1 MVWTK
6 SITDISKEGDRMDM
20 PKKLLKV
27 WHDRLS
33 STGRRHS
40 GADHP
45 FWVLVQKEVSDHL
58 RSWRFHILVTLMILT
73 CIGSLYAALSTIR
86 SIDASDA
93 TDAGFLFLRLFTL
106 SDSTLPS
113 FVTFIGFLGPLL
125 GISMGFDAINS
136 ERVKGTLSRV
146 MAQPVHRDY
155 LINAKFIAAL
165 FVITGMFF
173 ALGFMVMGLGL
184 LAIGIPPTPEEF
196 WRVIFFLALSIFY
209 VAFWLN
215 LSILFSV
222 KLRQAATSALAGIA
236 IWIFF
241 SVFFTM
247 IVELLTNATAPA
259 QTAGTE
265 ALLGHHRLSQ
275 FLMRLSP
282 SYLFQEA
289 TTTLLDPSVR
299 TLGPLTMEQAVGA
312 IPSLLPLGQSLL
324 LVWPQIVGMSA
335 ATLICFALSYT
346 FFMRQEIRSR

>member
-1 MVWTK
+1 M
-6 SITDISKEGDRMDM
+6 DIRH
-20 PKKLLKV
+20 KLMALRKQLTPSRERDSV
-27 WHDRLS
+27 
-33 STGRRHS
+33 
-40 GADHP
+40 AIHP
-45 FWVLVQKEVSDHL
+45 FWVLVQKEIADHL
-58 RSWRFHILVTLMILT
+58 RSWRFNILVALMILT

-86 SIDASDA
+86 SIDASEA
-93 TDAGFLFLRLFTL
+93 SDAGYLFLRLFTL

-125 GISMGFDAINS
+125 GISMGFDAVNS
-136 ERVKGTLSRV
+136 ERVKGTLSRI
-146 MAQPVHRDY
+146 MAQPIHRDY
-155 LINAKFIAAL
+155 LINAKFTAAL
-165 FVITGMFF
+165 FVITVMFF

-196 WRVIFFLALSIFY
+196 WRMVFFLVLSIFY

-222 KLRQAATSALAGIA
+222 RFRQAATSALAGIA

-241 SVFFTM
+241 SVFFSM
-247 IVELLTNATAPA
+247 IVELLINATAPA
-259 QTAGTE
+259 QTASTE
-265 ALLGHHRLSQ
+265 AMLSHHQLSQ
-275 FLMRLSP
+275 FLLRLSP
-282 SYLFQEA
+282 SFLFQEA

-324 LVWPQIVGMSA
+324 LVWPQIIGMTA
-335 ATLICFALSYT
+335 ATLICFALSYA